1 MPNNKNDTALKG
13 NNNIYSGVSP
23 YNSLNLVMDNFKN
36 EISTAIPVKVVG
48 VESGGANSVVGYVD
62 VLPLVTLVSGD
73 NKAVEP
79 VNLYHLPYFRL
90 QGGKVAIITDPI
102 VGDKGLAIFA
112 QSDCST
118 VTSEINE
125 PQQPGSSRKHSQS
138 DGFYIGGFLNQPPTC
153 YLELTQDNKAILHA
167 TGGIQIDGDINVNGS
182 IKTSG
187 DVVAGSISLQ
197 GHIHGNVQGGN
208 GTTGRPQ

>member
-23 YNSLNLVMDNFKN
+23 YNLLNFMINNSKN
-36 EISTAIPVKVVG
+36 EIATTIPVKVVR

-62 VLPLVTLVSGD
+62 VLPLITLVSGS

-102 VGDKGLAIFA
+102 VGDKGLAVFA

-118 VTSEINE
+118 ITSETTE

-153 YLELTQDNKAILHA
+153 YLELTQNNKAVLHA

-182 IKTSG
+182 IKASK
-187 DVVAGSISLQ
+187 DIVAGSISLQ
-197 GHIHGNVQGGN
+197 GHIHGNVRSGDS
-208 GTTGRPQ
+208 TTGKPQ

>member
-13 NNNIYSGVSP
+13 NNNIYSGVSQ
-23 YNSLNLVMDNFKN
+23 YNSLNFLINNSKN
-36 EISTAIPVKVVG
+36 EIATAIPVKVVG
-48 VESGGANSVVGYVD
+48 VESGGASSVVGYVD
-62 VLPLVTLVSGD
+62 VLPLVTLVSGS
-73 NKAVEP
+73 NEAVEP

-90 QGGKVAIITDPI
+90 QGGKVAIVTDPI
-102 VGDKGLAIFA
+102 VGDKGLAVFA

-118 VTSEINE
+118 VTSETAE
-125 PQQPGSSRKHSQS
+125 PQQPGSKRTHSQS

-208 GTTGRPQ
+208 GTTGKPQ